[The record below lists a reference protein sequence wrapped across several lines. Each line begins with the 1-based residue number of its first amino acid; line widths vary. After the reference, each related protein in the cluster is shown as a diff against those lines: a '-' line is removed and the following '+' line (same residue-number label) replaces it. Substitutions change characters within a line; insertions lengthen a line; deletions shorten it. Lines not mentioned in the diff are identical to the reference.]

1 MHYMEKAEL
10 SGVSKCLDAG
20 SWLWKSRRLWQSRGH
35 KALEAGG
42 SRLAAETGS
51 QVASGT
57 LVVAGLFYKNW
68 AINELL

>member
-1 MHYMEKAEL
+1 MHCMEKAEL

-42 SRLAAETGS
+42 SRLAADMQSSS
-51 QVASGT
+51 QWNSGGRR
-57 LVVAGLFYKNW
+57 LVLQQLSY
-68 AINELL
+68 